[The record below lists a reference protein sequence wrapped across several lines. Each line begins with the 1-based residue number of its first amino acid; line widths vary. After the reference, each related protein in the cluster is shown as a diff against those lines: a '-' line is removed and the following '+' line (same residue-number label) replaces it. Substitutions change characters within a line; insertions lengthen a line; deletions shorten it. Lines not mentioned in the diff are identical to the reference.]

1 MKMINWAC
9 PRCAQAYLRV
19 PSGYPVQWVPIGL
32 TWVFLLQFK
41 NFQVLIM
48 SKNEVG
54 FFLPIRLIRHAS
66 GRGGAGG
73 AFPGYLGA
81 VLVCPKHLGPS
92 APWFKTEDQNI
103 AD

>member
-1 MKMINWAC
+1 
-9 PRCAQAYLRV
+9 
-19 PSGYPVQWVPIGL
+19 
-32 TWVFLLQFK
+32 
-41 NFQVLIM
+41 M

-81 VLVCPKHLGPS
+81 VLVCPKHGTSLI
-92 APWFKTEDQNI
+92 KI
-103 AD
+103 AMLKNYFASNFMLYMYAMLMC

>member
-1 MKMINWAC
+1 
-9 PRCAQAYLRV
+9 
-19 PSGYPVQWVPIGL
+19 
-32 TWVFLLQFK
+32 
-41 NFQVLIM
+41 M

-81 VLVCPKHLGPS
+81 VLVCPKHLGPG
-92 APWFKTEDQNI
+92 APWSKTEDQNI
-103 AD
+103 TDVNQWITVAYSTTLVSQHIDQIKNHGVKSTMVFEQSQSYQ

>member
-1 MKMINWAC
+1 M
-9 PRCAQAYLRV
+9 
-19 PSGYPVQWVPIGL
+19 QWVPIGL

-73 AFPGYLGA
+73 AFPGYLGS
-81 VLVCPKHLGPS
+81 VLVCPKHLDPG
-92 APWFKTEDQNI
+92 APWSKKLLCKQLYVVHVRYVNVLTK
-103 AD
+103 